1 MGIEYRAHLEKQ
13 IVFVVW
19 NGVVTADE
27 WFEHIQV
34 LITDPLWP
42 SISAMLVDLHS
53 ITDLSAIEEA
63 EIEHAVALF
72 NSVPDSLSNKR
83 VAVVAGNAFWK
94 SRRFGQLISPFG
106 PSVIVFNDLSTAC
119 LYLGIKST
127 DASKALQ
134 ELRADSD
141 A

>member
-1 MGIEYRAHLEKQ
+1 MGIKYRAHAEKQ
-13 IVFVVW
+13 IIFVLW
-19 NGVVTADE
+19 KGVVTADE
-27 WFEHIQV
+27 WFEHIQT
-34 LITDPLWP
+34 LISDPLWP

-53 ITDLSAIEEA
+53 ITNLAAIDEV

-106 PSVIVFNDLSTAC
+106 PSVIVFNDLSKAC
-119 LYLGIKST
+119 TYLGIKST
-127 DASKALQ
+127 DALKELQ
-134 ELRADSD
+134 ELRADMK
-141 A
+141 

>member
-1 MGIEYRAHLEKQ
+1 MGIKYRAHVEKQ
-13 IVFVVW
+13 IIFVVW
-19 NGVVTADE
+19 DGVITADE
-27 WFEHIQV
+27 WFEHIDR

-42 SISAMLVDLHS
+42 SISAMLVDLQS
-53 ITDLSAIEEA
+53 ITDLSSIEEA

-94 SRRFGQLISPFG
+94 SRRFGELVSPFG
-106 PSVIVFNDLSTAC
+106 PSVIVFNDMSTAC
-119 LYLGIKST
+119 MYLGIKPT
-127 DASKALQ
+127 EALKAIQ
-134 ELRADSD
+134 ELRDD

>member
-1 MGIEYRAHLEKQ
+1 MGIKYRAYFQKQ
-13 IVFVVW
+13 ILFVVW

-34 LITDPLWP
+34 LIADPLWP

-53 ITDLSAIEEA
+53 ITDLSSIEEA

-119 LYLGIKST
+119 IYLGFKSA

-134 ELRADSD
+134 ELRAEML
-141 A
+141 

>member
-1 MGIEYRAHLEKQ
+1 MGIKYRVHVQKQ
-13 IVFVVW
+13 ILFVVW
-19 NGVVTADE
+19 NGMVTADE

-34 LITDPLWP
+34 LIADPLWP
-42 SISAMLVDLHS
+42 SSSAMLVDLHS
-53 ITDLSAIEEA
+53 ITDLSSFEEA

-72 NSVPDSLSNKR
+72 NSVPDSLSDKR

-94 SRRFGQLISPFG
+94 SRRFDQLISPFG

-119 LYLGIKST
+119 IYLGIKSA

-134 ELRADSD
+134 ELRAEML
-141 A
+141 